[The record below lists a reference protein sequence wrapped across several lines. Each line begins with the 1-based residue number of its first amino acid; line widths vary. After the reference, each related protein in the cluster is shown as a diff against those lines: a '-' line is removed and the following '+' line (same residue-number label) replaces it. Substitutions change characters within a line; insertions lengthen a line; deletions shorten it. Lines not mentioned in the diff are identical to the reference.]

1 MSSGDE
7 GQAHETSEFGAS
19 QTPRRP
25 PPIIDLSSVEKTVST
40 VTGDFRD
47 RLSTYAL
54 DSPERIRSLDATL
67 TPAPEVSLQQSSPT
81 RRKAPSPNLEDEV
94 SEDEDEEELQQ
105 QQQQPPQQTSRR
117 SKRTIRTVITPSQ
130 FEAILGPSKRGRT
143 SDPVTLVQGSVQTSI
158 REHFLRKADRSE
170 VRGQGDNDTFDLL
183 SQEQV
188 TSLLATVGS
197 SEIKEDDT
205 VDQDEDEDIREDD
218 EMRVE
223 DVEEDKQTRQEDET
237 MGDVHE
243 DIQEP
248 ELDSLPVP
256 SRPPIET
263 PSKSERNLF
272 KSRQRNAV
280 HNVHTN
286 SNASMNIIRS
296 QYRSLQNART
306 HSTQRG
312 TIAGKEYAVPN
323 EKAEERLSLTVSK
336 EDFARMRVV
345 GQFNLGFI
353 IAVRERHVDT
363 DNDVEDVFII
373 DQHASDEKYNFERL
387 QAETIMQVQTL
398 ARYAPKLRILK
409 LDRNNLN

>member
-1 MSSGDE
+1 MSSGD
-7 GQAHETSEFGAS
+7 GAQGHETSEFGAS

-25 PPIIDLSSVEKTVST
+25 PPIVDLSSVEKTIST
-40 VTGDFRD
+40 VSGNFKD

-54 DSPERIRSLDATL
+54 DSPDSVRSIDATL

-81 RRKAPSPNLEDEV
+81 RRKAPNAHLERETSQD
-94 SEDEDEEELQQ
+94 DDEEE
-105 QQQQPPQQTSRR
+105 QQPPQQTSRR
-117 SKRTIRTVITPSQ
+117 SKRTIRTIITPSQ
-130 FEAILGPSKRGRT
+130 LEDIIGPSKRGRT
-143 SDPVTLVQGSVQTSI
+143 SDPVTPVQGSAFVQTSI

-188 TSLLATVGS
+188 TILLATVGTT
-197 SEIKEDDT
+197 E
-205 VDQDEDEDIREDD
+205 VNQDEDADADEAEDV

-223 DVEEDKQTRQEDET
+223 NIDEEDPVLQEDET
-237 MGDVHE
+237 MEDVPE

-248 ELDSLPVP
+248 ESNDVPIPPRLPV
-256 SRPPIET
+256 ET
-263 PSKSERNLF
+263 PSKSERNIF

-286 SNASMNIIRS
+286 SNASMDMIRS

-312 TIAGKEYAVPN
+312 TIAGKEYAEPN

-336 EDFARMRVV
+336 EDFARMRIV

-387 QAETIMQVQTL
+387 QAETIMQVQAL
-398 ARYAPKLRILK
+398 ARYFPKVYILT
-409 LDRNNLN
+409 

>member
-25 PPIIDLSSVEKTVST
+25 PAIIDLSSVEKTVST

-54 DSPERIRSLDATL
+54 DSPERIRSLDVTL

-81 RRKAPSPNLEDEV
+81 RRKAPSPNLVDEV
-94 SEDEDEEELQQ
+94 SEDEDEEEQQ
-105 QQQQPPQQTSRR
+105 QGQQPPQQTSRR

-143 SDPVTLVQGSVQTSI
+143 SDPVTPVQGSVQTSI

-170 VRGQGDNDTFDLL
+170 IRGQGDNDTFDLL

-188 TSLLATVGS
+188 TSLLMTAGS
-197 SEIKEDDT
+197 SEIKEDDN
-205 VDQDEDEDIREDD
+205 VDQDEDEDIREDA
-218 EMRVE
+218 EMRV
-223 DVEEDKQTRQEDET
+223 DHVEEDEQTRQDDKT

-243 DIQEP
+243 NIQEP
-248 ELDSLPVP
+248 ESDSLPVP
-256 SRPPIET
+256 LRPPIET

-286 SNASMNIIRS
+286 SDASMNIIRS

-398 ARYAPKLRILK
+398 ARYTPKLRILN
-409 LDRNNLN
+409 LVRNNLN